1 MSDVNKKHSVIKE
14 QQEVYSEEIHRNLP
28 PIEERYEVIDGLRY
42 DMQPSPTLNHQLIL
56 TELWNA
62 IHTTCSAH
70 GTIVVAPM
78 DVYFDDNN
86 IVQPDL
92 IYVSDENSHILK
104 TRIEGVPDLLVEILS
119 PSSGNHDKIRK
130 KELYERFGVQE
141 YWIVDIHHRLID
153 QFLLMNGKY
162 VLDRSY
168 GTPDALLSAKFP
180 CITIELDKVF
190 RILNKIAD

>member
-1 MSDVNKKHSVIKE
+1 ME
-14 QQEVYSEEIHRNLP
+14 CYS
-28 PIEERYEVIDGLRY
+28 Y
-42 DMQPSPTLNHQLIL
+42 
-56 TELWNA
+56 A
-62 IHTTCSAH
+62 CSAH

-92 IYVSDENSHILK
+92 IYVSNENSHILK

-130 KELYERFGVQE
+130 KAVYERFGVQE

-168 GTPDALLSAKFP
+168 GTTDVLHSAKFP